1 MASSQQLDV
10 LGTFLRTLRSDLSV
24 ETVLQVIH
32 RMGPKARLA
41 EVCRMLG
48 LPDEVFAKVL
58 DEAEREGLVMRVRDG
73 TMVSLALTDAGL
85 DRLMGR
91 RRA

>member
-24 ETVLQVIH
+24 EAILRVIH
-32 RMGPKARLA
+32 RMGPRARLA
-41 EVCRMLG
+41 EVCRILG

-58 DEAEREGLVMRVRDG
+58 DEAEREGLVMRVREG
-73 TMVSLALTDAGL
+73 TSVSLTLTSAGL
-85 DRLMGR
+85 ERLMGGR
-91 RRA
+91 PA